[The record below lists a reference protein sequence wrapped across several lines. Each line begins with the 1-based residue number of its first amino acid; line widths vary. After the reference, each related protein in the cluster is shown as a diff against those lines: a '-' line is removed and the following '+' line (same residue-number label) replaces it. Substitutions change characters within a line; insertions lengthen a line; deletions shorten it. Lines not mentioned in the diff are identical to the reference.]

1 MRYRRVTRNGTDMPS
16 SSTSVFSEPDD
27 YQAEL
32 QRVIGFVLTVAGAG
46 DFRAVLTRIDLPRIH
61 LMAGEENLARLAII
75 SPPSHTMRVA
85 LPPQCDGTVSSDG
98 IPSRGDEIVIHGPGH
113 RVLERTIGPCRWRTI
128 LLPPQD
134 LRRYGRAMIGSPFNV
149 PHGTS
154 RWRPARAAL
163 RRLSR
168 LHNTAIRM
176 TKVRPDVV
184 TAAEPAHGLEQ
195 GLIDALIECL
205 STGSI

>member
-1 MRYRRVTRNGTDMPS
+1 MPS

-46 DFRAVLTRIDLPRIH
+46 NFKAVLTRIDLPRIH
-61 LMAGEENLARLAII
+61 LMAGEESLARLAII
-75 SPPSHTMRVA
+75 SLPSHTMRVA
-85 LPPQCDGTVSSDG
+85 LPPQRNGTVSSDG
-98 IPSRGDEIVIHGPGH
+98 IPFREDEIVIHGPGH
-113 RVLERTIGPCRWRTI
+113 RLLERTIGPCHWRTI
-128 LLPPQD
+128 LLPPED
-134 LRRYGRAMIGSPFNV
+134 LSRYGRAVVGALFNV
-149 PHGTS
+149 PHGMY

-163 RRLSR
+163 RRLNG
-168 LHNTAIRM
+168 LHNTAVRM
-176 TKVRPDVV
+176 TKVHPDVV

-195 GLIDALIECL
+195 ELIDALIECL

>member
-1 MRYRRVTRNGTDMPS
+1 MPS
-16 SSTSVFSEPDD
+16 SSTSVFSEPED

-32 QRVIGFVLTVAGAG
+32 QRVVGFVLTVVGAG
-46 DFRAVLTRIDLPRIH
+46 DFRAVLTRIDLPRIL

-75 SPPSHTMRVA
+75 SLPSDTMRVA
-85 LPPQCDGTVSSDG
+85 LPPQRDGAVSSDG
-98 IPSRGDEIVIHGPGH
+98 IPSREDEILIHGPGH
-113 RVLERTIGPCRWRTI
+113 RVLERTIGPCHWRTI
-128 LLPPQD
+128 LLPPED
-134 LRRYGRAMIGSPFNV
+134 LSLYGRAMVGAMFNV
-149 PHGTS
+149 PDGMC

-176 TKVRPDVV
+176 TKVHPDVV

-195 GLIDALIECL
+195 ELIDALIECL